1 MYIGTNSAMHAKNS
15 IGYQG
20 WTPETTTGNAIAIA
34 AEGNGTQLFLRN
46 DSAVFATNSVG
57 GTWTQETDPGTASA
71 IDAG

>member
-1 MYIGTNSAMHAKNS
+1 MYIGTISAMHAKNS

-46 DSAVFATNSVG
+46 DFAIFATRSIG
-57 GTWTQETDPGTASA
+57 SPWTQETDPATASA
-71 IDAG
+71 IAAG